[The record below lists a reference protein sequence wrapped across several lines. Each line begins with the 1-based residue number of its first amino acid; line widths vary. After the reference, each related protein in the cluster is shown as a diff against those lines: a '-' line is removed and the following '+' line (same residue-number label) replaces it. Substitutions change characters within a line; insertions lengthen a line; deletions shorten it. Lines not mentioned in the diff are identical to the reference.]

1 MKLELLS
8 DVLRN
13 SILITGLVVIMM
25 LMIEYFNIQSKGQW
39 FSKLK
44 GSGIKQIILGA
55 ALGLIPGCIG
65 GFATVSLFTH
75 KLISFGALIAMMICS
90 SGDEAFV
97 ILAMIPQKAPLLFG
111 ALFLIG
117 ITCGIIVDKFIKKPI
132 ASSCPDGY
140 EIHSGA
146 ADKLPSLFKLSSYKE
161 GLKKPSEE
169 RLIILVGIILFIFTV
184 AGGYLEHDHS
194 AQAADAITNAADAI
208 THAADAITHA
218 ADAHTN
224 AADAVNTAADAVNN
238 AADAVNTAHALHA
251 GHSEHVHSHF
261 CESATHAHIGL
272 NLLSERW
279 IHVIFAIFSIITV
292 LFTATAKEH
301 FIKDHIWG
309 HVIKKHL
316 LSIFLW
322 TFGALLVCQI
332 GIMHLDIQHWISNNM
347 FLVLLLAVA
356 VGLIPESGPH
366 LVFVT
371 LFAQGII
378 PFYVLL
384 VNSMVQDGHTTLPLL
399 AESKSAF
406 FKAKLINMAA
416 GLLIGL
422 ICWALM

>member
-39 FSKLK
+39 FAKLK

-75 KLISFGALIAMMICS
+75 RLISFGALIAMMICS

-117 ITCGIIVDKFIKKPI
+117 ITCGIIVDKFIKRPI

-140 EIHSGA
+140 EIHDGG

-161 GLKKPSEE
+161 GLRKPSEE

-184 AGGYLEHDHS
+184 AGGYLEHDHG
-194 AQAADAITNAADAI
+194 
-208 THAADAITHA
+208 
-218 ADAHTN
+218 AH
-224 AADAVNTAADAVNN
+224 

-251 GHSEHVHSHF
+251 GHSHTGHSEHVHSHF
-261 CESATHAHIGL
+261 CDSTTHAHIGL

-309 HVIKKHL
+309 HVIKKHM

-347 FLVLLLAVA
+347 FLVLLLAVV

-416 GLLIGL
+416 GLLVGL
-422 ICWALM
+422 ICWAVM

>member
-1 MKLELLS
+1 MKLELLA

-39 FSKLK
+39 FAKLK
-44 GSGIKQIILGA
+44 GSGVKQILLGA

-75 KLISFGALIAMMICS
+75 RLISFGALIAMMICS

-117 ITCGIIVDKFIKKPI
+117 ITSGIIVDKFIKKPM

-140 EIHSGA
+140 EFHNGGG
-146 ADKLPSLFKLSSYKE
+146 DKLPSIFKLSSYKE

-184 AGGYLEHDHS
+184 AGGYLEHDHG
-194 AQAADAITNAADAI
+194 
-208 THAADAITHA
+208 
-218 ADAHTN
+218 AH
-224 AADAVNTAADAVNN
+224 AADAVNISHATELANTAEIAN
-238 AADAVNTAHALHA
+238 AAHAAEIAHTAEVANAAEIANAAHALQAGHA
-251 GHSEHVHSHF
+251 GYTGHAHPHF
-261 CESATHAHIGL
+261 CDSATHAHIGL

-347 FLVLLLAVA
+347 LLVLLLAVV

-406 FKAKLINMAA
+406 FKAKLINMTI
-416 GLLIGL
+416 GLLAGL
-422 ICWALM
+422 ICWAVM

>member
-39 FSKLK
+39 FAKLK
-44 GSGIKQIILGA
+44 GSGIRQIILGA

-75 KLISFGALIAMMICS
+75 RMISFGALIAMMICS

-111 ALFLIG
+111 ALFL
-117 ITCGIIVDKFIKKPI
+117 TGIISGAIIDKFIKKPI

-140 EIHSGA
+140 EFHSGKG
-146 ADKLPSLFKLSSYKE
+146 DNLPSIFKLSSYKE

-184 AGGYLEHDHS
+184 AGGYLEHDHG
-194 AQAADAITNAADAI
+194 A
-208 THAADAITHA
+208 HAADS
-218 ADAHTN
+218 
-224 AADAVNTAADAVNN
+224 
-238 AADAVNTAHALHA
+238 VNTAHALHA
-251 GHSEHVHSHF
+251 GYSEHVHSHL
-261 CESATHAHIGL
+261 CENTTHAHIGL

-366 LVFVT
+366 LIFVT
-371 LFAQGII
+371 LFAQGIV
-378 PFYVLL
+378 PFYILL
-384 VNSMVQDGHTTLPLL
+384 VNSIVQDGHTTLPLL
-399 AESKSAF
+399 AESKGAF
-406 FKAKLINMAA
+406 FKAKFINMAV
-416 GLLIGL
+416 GLVIGI
-422 ICWALM
+422 ICWVVM

>member
-39 FSKLK
+39 FAKLK
-44 GSGIKQIILGA
+44 GSGVKQILLGA

-75 KLISFGALIAMMICS
+75 RLISFGALIAMMICS

-111 ALFLIG
+111 VLFLIG
-117 ITCGIIVDKFIKKPI
+117 ITSGIIVDKFIKKPM

-140 EIHSGA
+140 EFHNGGG
-146 ADKLPSLFKLSSYKE
+146 DKLPSIFKLSSYKE
-161 GLKKPSEE
+161 GLRKPSEE

-184 AGGYLEHDHS
+184 AGGYLEHDHG
-194 AQAADAITNAADAI
+194 
-208 THAADAITHA
+208 
-218 ADAHTN
+218 
-224 AADAVNTAADAVNN
+224 
-238 AADAVNTAHALHA
+238 AHALHA
-251 GHSEHVHSHF
+251 AHAEHVHSHV
-261 CESATHAHIGL
+261 CESETHAHIGL

-347 FLVLLLAVA
+347 LLVLLLAVV

-406 FKAKLINMAA
+406 FKAKLINMAV
-416 GLLIGL
+416 GLLTGL

>member
-1 MKLELLS
+1 M
-8 DVLRN
+8 
-13 SILITGLVVIMM
+13 
-25 LMIEYFNIQSKGQW
+25 
-39 FSKLK
+39 
-44 GSGIKQIILGA
+44 
-55 ALGLIPGCIG
+55 GLIPGCIG

-75 KLISFGALIAMMICS
+75 RMISFGALIAMMICS

-111 ALFLIG
+111 ALFLTG
-117 ITCGIIVDKFIKKPI
+117 IISGIIVDKFIKKPVT
-132 ASSCPDGY
+132 SSCPDGY
-140 EIHSGA
+140 EFHSGKG
-146 ADKLPSLFKLSSYKE
+146 DNLPSIFKLSSYKE

-184 AGGYLEHDHS
+184 AGGYLEHDHGTH
-194 AQAADAITNAADAI
+194 AVLTDNAA
-208 THAADAITHA
+208 
-218 ADAHTN
+218 
-224 AADAVNTAADAVNN
+224 
-238 AADAVNTAHALHA
+238 HA
-251 GHSEHVHSHF
+251 GHIHSHL
-261 CESATHAHIGL
+261 CENTTHAHIGL

-279 IHVIFAIFSIITV
+279 IHLIFAIFSIITV

-347 FLVLLLAVA
+347 FLVLLLAVI

-371 LFAQGII
+371 LFAQGIV
-378 PFYVLL
+378 PFYILL

-399 AESKSAF
+399 AESKGAF
-406 FKAKLINMAA
+406 FKAKFINMAV
-416 GLLIGL
+416 GLLTGI
-422 ICWALM
+422 ICWMVM

>member
-39 FSKLK
+39 FAKLK

-55 ALGLIPGCIG
+55 AFGLIPGCIG

-75 KLISFGALIAMMICS
+75 RLISFGALIAMMICS

-111 ALFLIG
+111 ALFIIG
-117 ITCGIIVDKFIKKPI
+117 IICGIIVDKFVKKPI
-132 ASSCPDGY
+132 VSSCPDGY
-140 EIHSGA
+140 EIHNSA
-146 ADKLPSLFKLSSYKE
+146 NANLPSIFKFASYKE

-169 RLIILVGIILFIFTV
+169 RLIILAGIILFIFTV
-184 AGGYLEHDHS
+184 AAGYLEHDHS
-194 AQAADAITNAADAI
+194 A
-208 THAADAITHA
+208 
-218 ADAHTN
+218 
-224 AADAVNTAADAVNN
+224 
-238 AADAVNTAHALHA
+238 HALHA
-251 GHSEHVHSHF
+251 GHAAHAVHAVHSAHFEHVHSHI
-261 CESATHAHIGL
+261 CENATHAHIGL

-309 HVIKKHL
+309 HVIKKHM

-322 TFGALLVCQI
+322 TFGALLICQI

-347 FLVLLLAVA
+347 LLVLLLAVV

-371 LFAQGII
+371 LFAQGIV
-378 PFYVLL
+378 PFYILL
-384 VNSMVQDGHTTLPLL
+384 VNSIVQDGHTTLPLL
-399 AESKSAF
+399 AESKGAF

-422 ICWALM
+422 ICWAIM

>member
-39 FSKLK
+39 FAKLK
-44 GSGIKQIILGA
+44 GSGVKQILLGA

-75 KLISFGALIAMMICS
+75 RLISFGALIAMMICS

-111 ALFLIG
+111 VLFLIG
-117 ITCGIIVDKFIKKPI
+117 ITSGIIVDKFIKKPM

-140 EIHSGA
+140 EFHNGGG
-146 ADKLPSLFKLSSYKE
+146 DKLPSIFKLSSYKE
-161 GLKKPSEE
+161 GLRKPSEE

-184 AGGYLEHDHS
+184 AGGYLEHDHG
-194 AQAADAITNAADAI
+194 
-208 THAADAITHA
+208 
-218 ADAHTN
+218 AH
-224 AADAVNTAADAVNN
+224 

-251 GHSEHVHSHF
+251 GHSEHVHSHV
-261 CESATHAHIGL
+261 CESETHAHIGL

-347 FLVLLLAVA
+347 LLVLLLAVV

-406 FKAKLINMAA
+406 FKAKLINMAV
-416 GLLIGL
+416 GLLTGL